1 MERSLHTVNKNM
13 SDQCDSAASSSA
25 SSAEL
30 LADSRKQREMLEN
43 ELRRVRGQLEASH
56 KVGVERELGASI
68 NDVCKT
74 FAFFDSFP
82 LVCIM
87 N

>member
-1 MERSLHTVNKNM
+1 M

-56 KVGVERELGASI
+56 KVGVERELGGL
-68 NDVCKT
+68 
-74 FAFFDSFP
+74 P
-82 LVCIM
+82 LM
-87 N
+87 MSAKRLHFLTPSPLSAL

>member
-1 MERSLHTVNKNM
+1 MNKNM

-56 KVGVERELGASI
+56 KVSVEREVVQLGEKRVA
-68 NDVCKT
+68 
-74 FAFFDSFP
+74 ALP
-82 LVCIM
+82 LSSALIPLEYSLE
-87 N
+87 